1 MTHTNVVTMKVTT
14 PVYTMFIVLSFV
26 VCPSDC
32 GVAVNQKYLSY
43 YSTKQTIRIGLQR
56 VFVKIVSED
65 FASYFKW
72 IVRSE
77 DNKPNKDTFYIKSVE
92 SCTEVIV

>member
-32 GVAVNQKYLSY
+32 GVPVNQKYLSY
-43 YSTKQTIRIGLQR
+43 YSTKQTIRIGL
-56 VFVKIVSED
+56 
-65 FASYFKW
+65 
-72 IVRSE
+72 
-77 DNKPNKDTFYIKSVE
+77 
-92 SCTEVIV
+92 